1 MRAMQLAK
9 PGTPLALVECRTPVP
24 GPDQVLVKVSACGV
38 CRTDLHLV
46 DGELPDPMLPIIPGH
61 EAVGTIAEVGQN
73 VTDLIPG
80 QRVGVPWL
88 GHTCHQCWYCSHGKE
103 NLCDNAKFHG
113 YTLNGGFAE
122 FMAVDAAYALPLPEM
137 FDDVSSA
144 PLLCAGLI
152 GFRAW
157 NMVRKAQSVG
167 LYGFGAAAHIV
178 IQLALA
184 AGQEV
189 SAFTREGDVEGQS
202 FALQM
207 GAEWAGSSDQRPPRP
222 LDAAIIFAPVGALI
236 PRALEAIRKGGSV
249 IAAGIHMSDIPQF
262 PYALLWGER
271 AVRSV
276 ANLTREDGIQFLKL
290 AESIPVKTETT
301 AYPLEKGNEAL
312 DDLRHGRIK
321 GAAVLL
327 MAS

>member
-9 PGTPLALVECRTPVP
+9 PGTPLALVECATPVP

-46 DGELPDPMLPIIPGH
+46 DGELPDPMLPVIPGH
-61 EAVGTIAEVGQN
+61 EAVGTISEVGQN
-73 VTDLIPG
+73 ITDLVSG

-88 GHTCHQCWYCSHGKE
+88 GYTCHQCRYCLQGQE
-103 NLCDNAKFHG
+103 NLCDSAKFHG

-122 FMAVDAAYALPLPEM
+122 FMAVDAAFALPIPEK

-157 NMVRKAQSVG
+157 NMVRKAQSIG

-178 IQLALA
+178 IQLALS
-184 AGQEV
+184 AGQTV

-207 GAEWAGSSDQRPPRP
+207 GAEWAGNSDQSPPRL

-236 PRALEAIRKGGSV
+236 PRALKAVRKGGSV

-262 PYALLWGER
+262 PYDLLWGER
-271 AVRSV
+271 SVRSV